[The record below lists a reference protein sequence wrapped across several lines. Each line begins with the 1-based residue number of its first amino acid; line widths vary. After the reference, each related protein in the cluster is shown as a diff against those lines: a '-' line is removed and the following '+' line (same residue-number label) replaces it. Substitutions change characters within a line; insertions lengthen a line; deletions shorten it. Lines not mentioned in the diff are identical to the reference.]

1 MPTPT
6 AVKLLL
12 DESPHDGDEEIS
24 NWTLSAS
31 PSRPPQQARP
41 YSARRPRCSPFCA
54 LFIVGALIAMIIG
67 ALVGAF
73 LLPQLIASSNWT
85 LSASPSRPPQQARP
99 YSARRPRCS
108 PFCALFIVGALI
120 AMIIGALVGAF
131 LLPQLIASSECQLQ
145 SVIISQKTQSE
156 EPRIEQR
163 ITEECGELYPWRSI
177 RLPEKIR
184 PLTYKLRLHPNL
196 TTSTLSGSVQIEL
209 KVVKPTKAIVLHA
222 LDLNLT
228 SYELNISGLH
238 VSAHHS
244 ECEKLGQW
252 AFELERELKE
262 TDNVSLSID
271 YEGLIH
277 NDLSALYTNVHIAD
291 NGKKIV
297 SAVTQFEPTHAR
309 RMLPCFDEPVY
320 KATFEVAVIRQSSH
334 IVRANMHLTRTEP
347 YADGL
352 FIDHFAPSVKMSTYL
367 LAIAVLN
374 EFKRV
379 RKMTRNTVSTV
390 EINLFAPA
398 DVSNQTDFGLTTG
411 VLAMEFFESYF
422 ALPYPLQK
430 LDMIA
435 LDDFAEGAMENWGMT
450 TFRDAMLLHNSAAS
464 TTKSKE
470 TAALVVCH
478 EYAHQWFGNLVTMKW
493 WNDLWLNEGFAN
505 FMEYLCVE
513 EIYPDWKVMD
523 DFYVENYVMS
533 MLLDGFDTSHAVST
547 TVDDPAQ
554 IGSIFDAISYQKG
567 ASIIGM
573 IMGLA
578 GKENFKK
585 SLREYLKTYAY
596 SNAGGEDLWRT
607 IEKHSSLKAANVS
620 VMQIAEAWTTRVGY
634 PFITASMDANRS
646 SIIIHNQTR
655 FLFLEAS
662 RKENRSIEWPIPVH
676 YRTDYSDAVNWF
688 GNLVTMKWWNDL
700 WLNEGFAN
708 FMEYLCVEEIYPDWK
723 VWFGNLVTMKWWNDL
738 WLNEGF
744 ANFMEYLCVE
754 EIYPDWKVWFGNL
767 VTMKWWNDL
776 WLNEG
781 FANFMEYLC
790 VEEIYPDWK
799 VMDDFY
805 VENYVMSMLL
815 DGFDTSHAVSTTV
828 DDPAQIGSIF
838 DAISYQKGASIIGMI
853 MGLAGKENFKKSL
866 REYLKTYAYSNAG
879 GEDLWRT
886 IEKHSSLKAAN
897 VSVMQIAEAWTT
909 RVGYPFITASMDA
922 NRSSI
927 IIHNQ
932 TRFLF
937 LEASRKENR
946 SIEWPIPVH
955 YRTDYSDAVN
965 VSWIKPG
972 EHDVRITLEKPAKW
986 AIVNAR
992 SLGYLRVLYEQNI
1005 YTEFVKQLKENHQ
1018 VFSAVDRASIINDAF
1033 SFAKAGFIPIGT
1045 AMELVQYVEV
1055 GEETQ
1060 RIPWNVIMGHLK
1072 SVESCIFESEYL
1084 DLFQEF
1090 MRSLLVPTYQRLGW
1104 SHKEDHIE
1112 RLLQTEILAVACK
1125 LQIDDCSRQATRR
1138 FYQWTRDSNSVPV
1151 DLQPL
1156 VIEEGIRRGS
1166 PIDWERVY
1174 QEYLKASNP
1183 SQKFMLLAA
1192 LSATRD
1198 IRLIYR
1204 FMNMCLKSSIVRPN
1218 LLPKA
1223 LALLM
1228 QNPAAQLH
1236 TWRFFRLRFQH
1247 FDQTIGSTTTMLG
1260 MTIKS
1265 IIENFNT
1272 QFDLDQTLQFFEGK
1286 QLGASQ
1292 AKVDQALDSIRVNIQ
1307 WRRLNEKAL
1316 GKWLHQWNDNRS
1328 LQ

>member
-12 DESPHDGDEEIS
+12 DESPHDGDEEI
-24 NWTLSAS
+24 
-31 PSRPPQQARP
+31 
-41 YSARRPRCSPFCA
+41 
-54 LFIVGALIAMIIG
+54 
-67 ALVGAF
+67 
-73 LLPQLIASSNWT
+73 SNWT

-596 SNAGGEDLWRT
+596 SNAGGEDLWR
-607 IEKHSSLKAANVS
+607 I
-620 VMQIAEAWTTRVGY
+620 
-634 PFITASMDANRS
+634 
-646 SIIIHNQTR
+646 
-655 FLFLEAS
+655 
-662 RKENRSIEWPIPVH
+662 
-676 YRTDYSDAVNWF
+676 
-688 GNLVTMKWWNDL
+688 
-700 WLNEGFAN
+700 
-708 FMEYLCVEEIYPDWK
+708 
-723 VWFGNLVTMKWWNDL
+723 
-738 WLNEGF
+738 
-744 ANFMEYLCVE
+744 
-754 EIYPDWKVWFGNL
+754 
-767 VTMKWWNDL
+767 
-776 WLNEG
+776 
-781 FANFMEYLC
+781 
-790 VEEIYPDWK
+790 
-799 VMDDFY
+799 
-805 VENYVMSMLL
+805 
-815 DGFDTSHAVSTTV
+815 
-828 DDPAQIGSIF
+828 
-838 DAISYQKGASIIGMI
+838 
-853 MGLAGKENFKKSL
+853 
-866 REYLKTYAYSNAG
+866 
-879 GEDLWRT
+879 